1 MIQRIQSVFFLLAAG
16 SFGALFGLPIATSTT
31 PASPYLEDGV
41 FNILDQP
48 SLIALSVLGAAL
60 ALVAI
65 FLYKNRTL
73 QVRIGFAVIAA
84 ALLLIGLSYWLYSG
98 LASAQGESAGLT
110 ISPGLYLPAGAV
122 LFGWLATR
130 FVRKDERIVRSMDR
144 LR

>member
-31 PASPYLEDGV
+31 PASPFLEDGV

-48 SLIALSVLGAAL
+48 ALVALSALGAVL
-60 ALVAI
+60 ALIAI

-73 QVRIGFAVIAA
+73 QVRIGFGVIAA
-84 ALLLIGLSYWLYSG
+84 ALLLIGVSYWLYSG
-98 LASAQGESAGLT
+98 LATSQGATTGLS
-110 ISPGLYLPAGAV
+110 ISPGLYMPAGAI

-130 FVRKDERIVRSMDR
+130 FVRKDEKIVRSMDR

>member
-16 SFGALFGLPIATSTT
+16 SFGALFGLPIATSTA
-31 PASPYLEDGV
+31 PVSPFLEDQV

-84 ALLLIGLSYWLYSG
+84 ALLLLGVSYWLYSG
-98 LASAQGESAGLT
+98 LASTQGASAGLA

-122 LFGWLATR
+122 LFGYLATR
-130 FVRKDERIVRSMDR
+130 FVRKDERTVRSMDR